1 MLFEI
6 NEDTRKKAKSP
17 HELFML
23 NLLGFNLLAA
33 PAAIALDVG
42 MAGLLIPLVL
52 SLSVV
57 SFIWIRAVRPAQDTH
72 WFVITH
78 WKLAAN
84 RSKILLMG
92 YFISAAIIGLALI
105 LVSGSDKAEILIVAL
120 TRVAI
125 VPTLLT
131 VMVCF
136 VLESS
141 GIFMAGNA
149 ELPNGMVKKFPPPND
164 VMVKEDPATSSG
176 DTASK

>member
-6 NEDTRKKAKSP
+6 DEDTRKKAKSP
-17 HELFML
+17 HELFIL

-57 SFIWIRAVRPAQDTH
+57 SFIWIRAAKPAPNAP
-72 WFVITH
+72 WFVATH
-78 WKLAAN
+78 WKLAAT
-84 RSKILLMG
+84 RTKILLVG
-92 YFISAAIIGLALI
+92 YAISAAIIAFALI
-105 LVSGSDKAEILIVAL
+105 VTSGSDKAEILLVAL

-131 VMVCF
+131 VMICF

-141 GIFMAGNA
+141 GIFMAGKA
-149 ELPNGMVKKFPPPND
+149 ELPNGVVNQFPPPDD
-164 VMVKEDPATSSG
+164 VVVKPGPTG
-176 DTASK
+176 V

>member
-33 PAAIALDVG
+33 PASIALDVG

-57 SFIWIRAVRPAQDTH
+57 SYIWIRAVRPAQDTP
-72 WFVITH
+72 WFVIAH

-84 RSKILLMG
+84 RRILLAG
-92 YFISAAIIGLALI
+92 YIISAAIIGLALI
-105 LVSGSDKAEILIVAL
+105 VASGSDKAEILIVAL

-136 VLESS
+136 ALESS
-141 GIFMAGNA
+141 GIFMAGKA
-149 ELPNGMVKKFPPPND
+149 ELPNGMVKKFPPPVD
-164 VMVKEDPATSSG
+164 VMVKEDPAANSG

>member
-6 NEDTRKKAKSP
+6 DEDVRKKAKSP
-17 HELFML
+17 HELFLL
-23 NLLGFNLLAA
+23 NLAGFNLLAA
-33 PAAIALDVG
+33 PASIALDVG
-42 MAGLLIPLVL
+42 MAGLFIPLVL

-57 SFIWIRAVRPAQDTH
+57 SFIWIRAAKPAQDAP
-72 WFVITH
+72 WFVVAH

-84 RSKILLMG
+84 RTRILLVG
-92 YFISAAIIGLALI
+92 YAISAAIIGFALI
-105 LVSGSDKAEILIVAL
+105 VTSGNDKAEILIVAL

-141 GIFMAGNA
+141 GIFMAGKA
-149 ELPNGMVKKFPPPND
+149 
-164 VMVKEDPATSSG
+164 
-176 DTASK
+176 

>member
-6 NEDTRKKAKSP
+6 DEDTRKKAKFP

-33 PAAIALDVG
+33 PASIALDVG
-42 MAGLLIPLVL
+42 LAGLFIPLAL

-57 SFIWIRAVRPAQDTH
+57 SFIWIRAARPARGAH
-72 WFVITH
+72 WFVVAH
-78 WKLAAN
+78 WKLAAS
-84 RSKILLMG
+84 RSRILLAG
-92 YFISAAIIGLALI
+92 YAISAAIIGFALM
-105 LVSGSDKAEILIVAL
+105 VTSGSDKGEILIVAL

-141 GIFMAGNA
+141 GIFMAGKA
-149 ELPNGMVKKFPPPND
+149 ELPDGMVKKFPPPEG
-164 VMVKEDPATSSG
+164 VVVKEDSAEGSGNPAPE
-176 DTASK
+176 